1 MDAAYTNYLECC
13 NKETTS
19 TAKIG
24 SGKKRASSTFHIWRD
39 QFKWD
44 ERVAKH
50 DREFA
55 EKAIARQIEKQ
66 AEEYQAK
73 IDKYVQQC
81 RQLSEQSMA
90 ICLAAKGELIKFM
103 QTKPEISSWRDAS
116 TAARLVGL
124 LETAAVELGGKA
136 LHIQPLLEASQQPTD

>member
-1 MDAAYTNYLECC
+1 MAAAYTEYIIRCGKAERG
-13 NKETTS
+13 
-19 TAKIG
+19 A
-24 SGKKRASSTFHIWRD
+24 GKKRTSATYHIWRD